1 MRLSE
6 TTTLMS
12 LKAFC
17 QAVVSEFGEIYLRS
31 PSGADLVNVERSFA
45 EVGFPGCIGCVDCA
59 GRDWD
64 ACPKAH

>member
-17 QAVVSEFGEIYLRS
+17 QAVVSEFGEIYLRC
-31 PSGADLVNVERSFA
+31 PSGADLVNVE
-45 EVGFPGCIGCVDCA
+45 
-59 GRDWD
+59 
-64 ACPKAH
+64 